1 MVTDF
6 SFLVMFKTFAFSGI
20 TLYTCCMKQKSLWKT
35 PLILVAFSLSIV
47 SVVAITYIVPSMIEK
62 NIQNTVVQNSNLLVD
77 HIRTFRSYY
86 TESVLKKIKQQG
98 DFKINYDH
106 KAHSDTLPLPATMV
120 HDIGEEFTQGS
131 NLKVHMYSNY
141 PFAHRADR
149 KLDRFEKESLAY
161 LIKNPDKIY
170 VKRTYY
176 GGKEVVRVAIPD
188 VFTAESCVR
197 CHNTR
202 ADSPKRDWKIGDVR
216 GVIEVIT
223 PIDELLEN
231 NDEIVIYLVGFL
243 LLNALMLVAVLIY
256 VRKKELSK
264 INNSL
269 EEEILNRTLELRQIN
284 SRLNDY
290 KRGIDSNSIIS
301 LTDANGN
308 IKEVNQAFIDI
319 SGYGRDEL
327 IGQPHRIIRHP
338 ETPSEVF
345 KEMWQTI
352 QTGTIWQGDI
362 KNRTKEGK
370 SYYVHTTI
378 VPITDENNVIMEY
391 LAIRYDVTDL
401 VTARDQAIAAE
412 RSKDDFLASMSHEL
426 RTPLNAIIGFSQIL
440 IAKKDLSDSTLGII
454 EKIHI
459 SGKNLLRL
467 VNSILDFSKLK
478 SGKLDYTP
486 QRIEVNRLFQEVATL
501 TEVIAQ
507 NKKIT
512 LEIRNGV
519 SDAAVEGDYDMLKQS
534 LVNFVSNAIKF
545 SSENTKVTL
554 GYERDG
560 EGNHRLFVCDQ
571 GVGISAEGLEK
582 IFEPFTQLRRDDAKS
597 GTGLGLSIVKK
608 MIEEYHGGRIEV
620 TSTAGEGSCFTIILK
635 GK

>member
-1 MVTDF
+1 
-6 SFLVMFKTFAFSGI
+6 
-20 TLYTCCMKQKSLWKT
+20 MKQKSIWKT

-62 NIQNTVVQNSNLLVD
+62 NIQNTVVHNSNLLVD

-86 TESVLKKIKQQG
+86 TESVVKKIKEQG

-106 KAHSDTLPLPATMV
+106 KTHSDTLPLPATMV

-141 PFAHRADR
+141 PFAHRANR
-149 KLDRFEKESLAY
+149 VLDQFEQESLAY
-161 LIKNPDKIY
+161 LVKNPDQLY
-170 VKRTYY
+170 VKRTHYE
-176 GGKEVVRVAIPD
+176 GKEVMRVAIPD
-188 VFTAESCVR
+188 IFTAESCVA

-202 ADSPKRDWKIGDVR
+202 ADSPKTDWKIGDVR

-231 NDEIVIYLVGFL
+231 NDEIIIYLVGFL

-264 INNSL
+264 INNTL
-269 EEEILNRTLELRQIN
+269 EEEIQNRTFELRQIN

-301 LTDANGN
+301 ITDAKGY

-338 ETPSEVF
+338 ETPSEIF

-352 QTGTIWQGDI
+352 QSGTIWQGEI

-378 VPITDENNVIMEY
+378 VPITDENNVIIEY
-391 LAIRYDVTDL
+391 LAIRYDVTGL

-440 IAKKDLSDSTLGII
+440 IAKKDLPDTTLGVI

-467 VNSILDFSKLK
+467 VNTILDFSKLK
-478 SGKLDYTP
+478 SGKLDYAP
-486 QRIEVNRLFQEVATL
+486 QRIDVDRLFEEVVTL

-512 LEIRNGV
+512 IVVRNDF

-534 LVNFVSNAIKF
+534 LLNFISNAIKF
-545 SSENTKVTL
+545 SSENMKVTI
-554 GYERDG
+554 GYERDS
-560 EGNHRLFVCDQ
+560 EGNHRLFVCDE
-571 GVGISAEGLEK
+571 GVGIGPEGLNA

-597 GTGLGLSIVKK
+597 GTGLGLAIVKK
-608 MIEEYHGGRIEV
+608 MVEEYHQGRIEV
-620 TSTAGEGSCFTIILK
+620 TSTEGKGSCFTIVLR
-635 GK
+635 GE

>member
-1 MVTDF
+1 
-6 SFLVMFKTFAFSGI
+6 
-20 TLYTCCMKQKSLWKT
+20 MKQKSLWKT

-47 SVVAITYIVPSMIEK
+47 SVVAITYLVPSMIEK

-440 IAKKDLSDSTLGII
+440 IAKKDLSNSTLGII

-620 TSTAGEGSCFTIILK
+620 TSIAGEGSCFTIVLK

>member
-1 MVTDF
+1 
-6 SFLVMFKTFAFSGI
+6 
-20 TLYTCCMKQKSLWKT
+20 MKQKSLWKT